1 MAKPSLAT
9 LEQFVSGFESQP
21 FWIGIDVHKRSYS
34 FALRRVDERCLT
46 WVGPANPKAVV
57 EQIQRLGIAVAAVAY
72 ESGPTGFSLAREMQA
87 ADLPVIV
94 AAPSRIPRSITAG
107 AKCDRLDCLKLAD
120 YAAKGMLKSIA
131 IPTPQEEARRA
142 LMRRR
147 HSLVDAI
154 RRCKQRIKS
163 QLLFL
168 GLPEPEALTHWS
180 NGAADALLALPMDP
194 ATRLTFESHLREL
207 TFQQTEL
214 RTVDGQLHQTVMT
227 SEQRQ
232 QVCYLQTVPGVG
244 PTVATTF
251 ALELFRP
258 KRFQRAEEVASY
270 LGLAPMV
277 RHSGGKTPSGRL
289 LPVGQTRLRSLL
301 IEAAWIWKAKDP
313 FAAELYNRLLGRCG
327 LAQKAIAAVARKLA
341 VILWRLAVEQRP
353 YRLETQPNT

>member
-1 MAKPSLAT
+1 MAKTNLAS
-9 LEQFVSGFESQP
+9 LEQFVSSFESHP

-34 FALRRVDERCLT
+34 LALRRADERCLA
-46 WVGPANPKAVV
+46 WVGPADPKAVV
-57 EQIQRLGIAVAAVAY
+57 EQIQRLGITVAAIAY
-72 ESGPTGFSLAREMQA
+72 ESGPTGFSLARELQA
-87 ADLPVIV
+87 AGLPVIV
-94 AAPSRIPRSITAG
+94 AAPSRIPRSVTAG

-120 YAAKGMLKSIA
+120 YAAKGMLKAIA
-131 IPTPQEEARRA
+131 IPTPQEEAHRA

-168 GLPEPEALTHWS
+168 GIPEPKALAHWS
-180 NGAADALLALPMDP
+180 HDAADALLSLSMDP
-194 ATRLTFESHLREL
+194 AARLTLESHLREL

-214 RTVDGQLHQTVMT
+214 RKVVGQLHQTVMT

-232 QVCYLQTVPGVG
+232 QVGYLQTVPGVG

-251 ALELFRP
+251 ALEIFRP

-341 VILWRLAVEQRP
+341 IILWRLVVEQRP
-353 YRLETQPNT
+353 YRLETLANA

>member
-1 MAKPSLAT
+1 MAKPSLAS
-9 LEQFVSGFESQP
+9 LEQFVCGFEGQP
-21 FWIGIDVHKRSYS
+21 FWIGIDVHKQSYS
-34 FALRRVDERCLT
+34 FALRRSDQRCLT

-57 EQIQRLGIAVAAVAY
+57 EQIQRLGIAVAAIAY
-72 ESGPTGFSLAREMQA
+72 EAGPTGFPLARELQA
-87 ADLPVIV
+87 AGLPVIV
-94 AAPSRIPRSITAG
+94 AAPSRIPRSVTTG

-120 YAAKGMLKSIA
+120 YAAKGMIKAIA

-154 RRCKQRIKS
+154 RRCRQRIKS

-168 GLPEPEALTHWS
+168 GLPEPAELAHWS
-180 NGAADALLALPMDP
+180 HGAADALLALAMEPS
-194 ATRLTFESHLREL
+194 ARLVLESHLREL
-207 TFQQTEL
+207 AFQQIEL
-214 RTVDGQLHQTVMT
+214 RTVEGQLHQTVMT

-232 QVCYLQTVPGVG
+232 QISCLQTVPGVG

-289 LPVGQTRLRSLL
+289 VPAGQTRLRSLL
-301 IEAAWIWKAKDP
+301 VEAAWIWKSKDP
-313 FAAELYNRLLGRCG
+313 FAAELYNRLLSRSG
-327 LAQKAIAAVARKLA
+327 LAQKAITAVARRLA
-341 VILWRLAVEQRP
+341 IILWRLAVEQRP
-353 YRLETQPNT
+353 YRFSTQTP